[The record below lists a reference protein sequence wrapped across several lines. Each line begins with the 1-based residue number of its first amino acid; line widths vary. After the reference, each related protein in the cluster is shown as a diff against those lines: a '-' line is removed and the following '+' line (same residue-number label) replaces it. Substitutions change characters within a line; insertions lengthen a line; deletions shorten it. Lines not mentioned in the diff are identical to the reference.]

1 MDVQNELNNEF
12 RDALKELL
20 SFTKETSDL
29 VNEYKKQ
36 SIRNHER
43 NTLLFTAAFRE
54 IYHLNPESK
63 QRIQLFIDEIL
74 SDNDDPEFTLNVVKD
89 AQEVLKAR

>member
-1 MDVQNELNNEF
+1 MDVQNQLNNGLTE
-12 RDALKELL
+12 AIQELL
-20 SFTKETSDL
+20 AFTKETSNL

-54 IYHLNPESK
+54 IYRLDPESK

-74 SDNDDPEFTLNVVKD
+74 SENDDPEFTSSVVSD
-89 AQEVLKAR
+89 AQEILKAR

>member
-1 MDVQNELNNEF
+1 MDVENELNKGI
-12 RDALKELL
+12 AVTMQELFA
-20 SFTKETSDL
+20 FTKQTNDL

-54 IYHLNPESK
+54 IYRLDPESK

-74 SDNDDPEFTLNVVKD
+74 SENDDPEFTSNVVKD
-89 AQEVLKAR
+89 AQEILKAR

>member
-1 MDVQNELNNEF
+1 MDVQNELNKGI
-12 RDALKELL
+12 AVTMQEL
-20 SFTKETSDL
+20 SAFTKQTSDL

-43 NTLLFTAAFRE
+43 NTLLFAAAFRE
-54 IYHLNPESK
+54 IYRLDPESK

-74 SDNDDPEFTLNVVKD
+74 SENDDPEFTSNVVKD
-89 AQEVLKAR
+89 AQEILKAR